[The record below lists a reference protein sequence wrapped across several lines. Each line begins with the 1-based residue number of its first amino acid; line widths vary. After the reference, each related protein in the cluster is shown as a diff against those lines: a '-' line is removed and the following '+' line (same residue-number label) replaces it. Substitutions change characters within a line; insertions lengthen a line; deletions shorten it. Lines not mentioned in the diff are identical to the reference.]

1 MEKPSSII
9 AKHRVRFI
17 FLAFALVLA
26 GFFGAR
32 HFWGHAEKNP
42 PVLMPDEIILLRT
55 PGGMLEVSTLVRNE
69 EFKWSTAYTCPLVK
83 CEELFGKTVSELRVP
98 VHYTYRIALAS
109 TWTLRLRN
117 GSYEVLVPKEIP
129 SSPAA
134 IDISKLEIKSH
145 GGWLAPNL
153 LEHRESLLVHF
164 GPEINKRALQ
174 DKYIHAQ
181 RATAKTTVEEF
192 ARKWMIEQGKGKM
205 MADYPVRILFPG
217 DV

>member
-1 MEKPSSII
+1 
-9 AKHRVRFI
+9 
-17 FLAFALVLA
+17 
-26 GFFGAR
+26 
-32 HFWGHAEKNP
+32 
-42 PVLMPDEIILLRT
+42 MPDEIILLRT

-69 EFKWSTAYTCPLVK
+69 EFKWSTAYTCPIVK
-83 CEELFGKTVSELRVP
+83 CDELFGKTVSELRVP

-117 GSYEVLVPKEIP
+117 GRYEVSVPKEIP

-145 GGWLAPNL
+145 GGWLSPNM
-153 LEHRESLLVHF
+153 LEHRESLLIHF
-164 GPEINKRALQ
+164 GPEINRRALQ
-174 DKYIHAQ
+174 DKYIIAQ
-181 RATAKTTVEEF
+181 RAIAKTTVEEF

-205 MADYPVRILFPG
+205 TSDYPVKILFPD